1 MVHIKGLLVEK
12 DVTYFGDHYL
22 NLCFLLHGPIL
33 FLRHLPPMA
42 PESRQISHLDAD
54 ETPR

>member
-12 DVTYFGDHYL
+12 DVTYFGNHYL
-22 NLCFLLHGPIL
+22 NLCFLVHGPVL
-33 FLRHLPPMA
+33 LLRHLPPVA
-42 PESRQISHLDAD
+42 PDSRQISHLDAD